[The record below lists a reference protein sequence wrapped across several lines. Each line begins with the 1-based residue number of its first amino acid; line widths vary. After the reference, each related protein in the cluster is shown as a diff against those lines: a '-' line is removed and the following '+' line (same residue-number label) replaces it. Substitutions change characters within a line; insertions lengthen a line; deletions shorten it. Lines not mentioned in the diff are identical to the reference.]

1 MSIENAKITDV
12 SLTFADH
19 GCLTFYVSVEGNGW
33 GTEVGGYCI
42 GKGHLN
48 AKEFTSTDKGLVVM
62 MKIMDA
68 IGVNNWG
75 DLTGKYCRVEINGL
89 GKPVY
94 KIGNIIYDKWVDL
107 KEEFK

>member
-1 MSIENAKITDV
+1 MRIENAKITDV

-19 GCLTFYVSVEGNGW
+19 GYLTFYLTVEGNGW
-33 GTEVGGYCI
+33 GVEVGGYCI

-48 AKEFTSTDKGLVVM
+48 AKEFTATDKGLVAM

-68 IGVNNWG
+68 IGVNTWEE
-75 DLTGKYCRVEINGL
+75 LKGKYCRVEINGI
-89 GKPVY
+89 GESVH
-94 KIGNIIYDKWVDL
+94 KIGNIIRDKWVDL